1 MLVKRE
7 KLSLV
12 ILRIRVILSFSE
24 GSRCPDTGEMKEA
37 ESSDVL
43 AEQ

>member
-12 ILRIRVILSFSE
+12 MLGILVILSASE
-24 GSRCPDTGEMKEA
+24 GSRCPDTGEMGEA
-37 ESSDVL
+37 ESSDGL

>member
-12 ILRIRVILSFSE
+12 ILSVSE
-24 GSRCPDTGEMKEA
+24 GSRCPDTGEVGEGD
-37 ESSDVL
+37 SSDGL